1 MSAPGM
7 LTAGSGQS
15 WENDLVAVLDRP
27 GAPMSVVRRCVDIA
41 DVLAHAATGR
51 AAVAVVAAD
60 LRRLD
65 SDAVHRLTVAGLAVV
80 GVHPAADDRAR
91 ARLERIGISVVVA
104 DESGSSALLD
114 AARSALNHLAL
125 DRDLESDLGESS
137 RALDHVVADTRSA
150 LPPTDPAGP
159 EPEDD
164 AEEPTAR
171 GVVLVVW
178 GPTGAPGRTTV
189 AAGLAADRAS
199 AGTPTLLV
207 DADVYGGVLASA
219 FGLLDES
226 PGLAGACRMAANGR
240 LDVTALS
247 QLSWTLAPTL
257 RLLTGLARADR
268 WPEMRPSAI
277 PAVLDV
283 CRETAALTV
292 VDVGFCL
299 EADEE
304 ITFDTAAPRRNG
316 ATLALLGAADIV
328 LAVGSADPPG
338 MERLIRGLAELT
350 DMVPEADP
358 KVVLNRCRTAVAAA
372 DEPAE
377 ALLRFTGRT
386 VAAQLPEDRAATDRA
401 WRRAVPLTEAAAGSP
416 LTAALTR
423 LARSLDLPAVV
434 VAQP

>member
-1 MSAPGM
+1 M
-7 LTAGSGQS
+7 
-15 WENDLVAVLDRP
+15 LDRP
-27 GAPMSVVRRCVDIA
+27 GAPMSVVRRCVDVA

-51 AAVAVVAAD
+51 ASVAVVAAD

-65 SDAVHRLTVAGLAVV
+65 TDAIHRLTVAGLAVV

-91 ARLERIGISVVVA
+91 TRLERIGISVVVP
-104 DESGSSALLD
+104 DEAGSTALVE

-125 DRDLESDLGESS
+125 DRDLDTDLGE
-137 RALDHVVADTRSA
+137 RGQALDRAVADTRAA
-150 LPPTDPAGP
+150 LPPTLPIDPDP
-159 EPEDD
+159 DSEP
-164 AEEPTAR
+164 AEPPAR
-171 GVVLVVW
+171 GVVVAVW

-189 AAGLAADRAS
+189 AAGLAADRAA
-199 AGTPTLLV
+199 AGLPTLLV

-247 QLSWTLAPTL
+247 QLSWTLGPTL

-316 ATLALLGAADIV
+316 ATLALLAEADIV

-338 MERLIRGLAELT
+338 MERLIRGLAELAE
-350 DMVPEADP
+350 MVPEADP
-358 KVVLNRCRTAVAAA
+358 TVVLNRCRSAAA
-372 DEPAE
+372 SADEAVE
-377 ALLRFTGRT
+377 ALRRFTGRS

-401 WRRAVPLTEAAAGSP
+401 WHRAVPLPEAAAGSP
-416 LTAALTR
+416 LTGALTR

-434 VAQP
+434 PAGR